1 MDQLSE
7 YMSRKILF
15 FINPISGTKNKLHL
29 EEKIIKKCEEKNVS
43 FEILF
48 TSKEGDYDFLYEKI
62 RDENI
67 TDIAICGGDGSV
79 TPIVSAILKT
89 SVNIGIIPLG
99 SGNGLA
105 RTAGIPKSVDKAIEV
120 VLTGKATATDVF
132 FINNKLSTHVCG
144 LGFDAKV
151 AHDFSKAENRGLNSY
166 TKIALKNFSSAK
178 TYSFIIEA
186 DGNNFTVEAFLICIA
201 NSNQFGNNFKV
212 APKASISDGLL
223 DVVVIKKSSKRQ
235 AVLSFIKQVLFGKT
249 KGLNEKNFHKKN
261 VLYFQ
266 TDKIKI
272 KNPQFAPLHIDGDP
286 AESFKEFSI
295 EILPSAYRLIHP

>member
-1 MDQLSE
+1 
-7 YMSRKILF
+7 MSRKILF

-62 RDENI
+62 RKENI
-67 TDIAICGGDGSV
+67 TEIAICGGDGSV
-79 TPIVSAILKT
+79 TPIVSAILKLP
-89 SVNIGIIPLG
+89 VNIGIIPLG

-105 RTAGIPKSVDKAIEV
+105 RTAGIPKSVDKAIDV
-120 VLTGKATATDVF
+120 FLAGNAIATDAF
-132 FINNKLSTHVCG
+132 LINNKLSTHVCG

-151 AHDFSKAENRGLNSY
+151 AHDFSIAKNRGLNSY
-166 TKIALKNFSSAK
+166 TKIALKNFRNAR
-178 TYSFIIEA
+178 TYPFIIEA
-186 DGNNFTVEAFLICIA
+186 DGKNFETEAFLIAIA

-212 APKASISDGLL
+212 APKASICDGLL
-223 DVVVIKKSSKRQ
+223 DIVVVKKTSKAQ
-235 AVLSFIKQVLFGKT
+235 AVLSFVKQILIGNVT
-249 KGLNEKNFHKKN
+249 SVHSKNFRKN
-261 VLYFQ
+261 NILYFQ

-272 KNPQFAPLHIDGDP
+272 ENPRFAPLHIDGDP

-295 EILPSAYRLIHP
+295 EILPAAFRLIHP